1 MLDVLMK
8 NGGHRIDYFES
19 GAVNHSDAAALY
31 IRADAPG
38 ETKYS
43 RQAKH
48 QLYKGLAIIA
58 ECIGFQKL
66 VGIYVDVNA
75 LENVE
80 RPAYQ
85 RLKQDLLD
93 GLFRRVMVID
103 PRAMLGHPAAD
114 DDVRDLFWS
123 AGGFELINY
132 ESGHPVQMNIR
143 NGLPSVAA

>member
-19 GAVNHSDAAALY
+19 GAESFSDATALY

-38 ETKYS
+38 EAQYS

-48 QLYKGLAIIA
+48 QLYEGLAIIA
-58 ECIGFQKL
+58 ECVGFNKL
-66 VGIYVDVNA
+66 VGIYLDVNA
-75 LENVE
+75 LQNVN

-93 GLFRRVMVID
+93 GMFRRVLVID
-103 PRAMLGHPAAD
+103 SLALLGHPEAD
-114 DDVRDLFWS
+114 GDVRDLFWS

-132 ESGHPVQMNIR
+132 ESGHPVPMDIS
-143 NGLPSVAA
+143 GVLPSVAA